1 MMTTPTPVH
10 VFTRGRLVPVSL
22 AVPLTPS
29 AVRIGL
35 DYALRHSGFALMEH
49 CYARQCR
56 LTRALEVYTDRRTA
70 LWVGLATHAPEDPP
84 YNRADTIHHNA
95 VADAVDTFTLLTD
108 LGTAPSPQDL
118 MHPAE
123 HTVSMRVPLWPSSD
137 YGETLEKL
145 LGKLTRELEENDLVL
160 YTMSKPKVTREKAAR
175 VTYLVAKVPVWG
187 QTRNPDHY
195 TT

>member
-1 MMTTPTPVH
+1 MMATPVPAH

-22 AVPLTPS
+22 AVPLTAS
-29 AVRIGL
+29 ALRSGL
-35 DYALRHSGFALMEH
+35 DYALRHSAFALMEH
-49 CYARQCR
+49 CHVRQCR

-70 LWVGLATHAPEDPP
+70 LWVGLAAHAPDNPP
-84 YNRADTIHHNA
+84 FTRADTTHHNA
-95 VADAVDTFTLLTD
+95 ISLAVDTFTRLSD

-118 MHPAE
+118 LHMAE

-145 LGKLTRELEENDLVL
+145 LGKLTRKLEENDLVL
-160 YTMSKPKVTREKAAR
+160 YTTSKPKVTREKVAR
-175 VTYLVAKVPVWG
+175 VEYLVAKVRVWG
-187 QTRNPDHY
+187 RTRNPDHY